1 MTSGFDPFDRLVV
14 ERTPAWIEELRDYC
28 RIPCE
33 TAQLLE
39 EFATVPGG
47 PHDR

>member
-1 MTSGFDPFDRLVV
+1 VTSGFDPFDRLVV
-14 ERTPAWIEELRDYC
+14 ERTPAWMPKAAMVIGRS
-28 RIPCE
+28 
-33 TAQLLE
+33 LE